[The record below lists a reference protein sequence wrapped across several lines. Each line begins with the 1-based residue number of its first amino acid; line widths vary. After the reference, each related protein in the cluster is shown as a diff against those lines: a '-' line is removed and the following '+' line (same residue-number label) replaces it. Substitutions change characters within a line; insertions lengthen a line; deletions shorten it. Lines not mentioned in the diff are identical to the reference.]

1 MQKNNDMAKLPL
13 FIKNMCQ
20 IKLELLFKM
29 LSKKHNT
36 SGISQSLTV
45 KKKTETLKL
54 LQRSKSS
61 RQGSTNHDS
70 FRFQTKIENDNKAI
84 TKEVKSN

>member
-1 MQKNNDMAKLPL
+1 MQKNNDIAILLL
-13 FIKNMCQ
+13 FITNMCQ

-36 SGISQSLTV
+36 SGISQNVTV
-45 KKKTETLKL
+45 KKTETLKL
-54 LQRSKSS
+54 LERSKSS
-61 RQGSTNHDS
+61 RQGSTNHDA
-70 FRFQTKIENDNKAI
+70 FRFQTKRENDSKAI